1 MAAFVVAMLLLLQ
14 VRAEPVMRRSS
25 VTESKRQPLMRSQK
39 ETKDAKVES
48 TPPAQRSRQPIFTSL
63 EETQP
68 QAELDDCGLA
78 PWSSWSICT
87 KCGGRRVR
95 TREALGVLA
104 EYTSSDAPESK
115 HRSDMKINFRSG
127 DGHVRW
133 SGQLLVKNAGR
144 YAFRAEETLRSLQ
157 IGAALRAQN
166 TSDGEWVRWL
176 AKGAHSLQVEAEADQ
191 PIAGAKQLLQY
202 RGPDTEGKLQ
212 EISTA
217 ALRHAVLGGVCQSR
231 SVQSQPCPACS
242 VDCAWGDWA
251 DWSACSRTCG
261 HGSSERLRSVATR
274 ASQAGRACEGSSS
287 EQQSCHLSACSF
299 W

>member
-1 MAAFVVAMLLLLQ
+1 MAAFVVAMLLLQ
-14 VRAEPVMRRSS
+14 ARAEPVMRRSS
-25 VTESKRQPLMRSQK
+25 VIESKRQPLMRSQK

-104 EYTSSDAPESK
+104 EYTSPDAPESK

-144 YAFRAEETLRSLQ
+144 YAFRAEENLRSLQ
-157 IGAALRAQN
+157 IGAALRAEN
-166 TSDGEWVRWL
+166 VSGKGESEWVRWL
-176 AKGAHSLQVEAEADQ
+176 GKGAHSLEVEAEAGEANQ
-191 PIAGAKQLLQY
+191 LQLLFY
-202 RGPDTEGKLQ
+202 RGPDTDFKLQ

-217 ALRHAVLGGVCQSR
+217 ALRHAVLGGICQSR

-251 DWSACSRTCG
+251 DWSPCSRTCG